1 MARRLDIR
9 LGIHHNG
16 IIMEPN
22 GASMTKMTKTIT
34 VKNIP
39 GELYAQLRESAA
51 RHHRSIN
58 GEIIAIIEKALV
70 AQKASPEDFLVT
82 AKALREKTRGYGL
95 NQEFIEKTKRE
106 GRP

>member
-1 MARRLDIR
+1 MA
-9 LGIHHNG
+9 
-16 IIMEPN
+16 
-22 GASMTKMTKTIT
+22 TTIT

-39 GELYAQLRESAA
+39 ADLYAQIKESAA

-70 AQKASPEDFLVT
+70 PQKASPDDLLV
-82 AKALREKTRGYGL
+82 AARALREKTKKYEL
-95 NQEFIEKTKRE
+95 KQDFIEEAKRE

>member
-1 MARRLDIR
+1 MA
-9 LGIHHNG
+9 
-16 IIMEPN
+16 
-22 GASMTKMTKTIT
+22 TTIT

-39 GELYAQLRESAA
+39 AGLYAQLKESAA

-70 AQKASPEDFLVT
+70 PQKASPDELLV
-82 AKALREKTRGYGL
+82 AARALREKTKKYEL
-95 NQEFIEKTKRE
+95 KQDFIEEAKRE